1 MLMQNMWKKKHRS
14 SDIWPK
20 MPLDLNLWKMP
31 TCQTLSKTL
40 DLLKTLAV
48 LSVLPL
54 RSGPEVFDE
63 SRTLTQPKSVML
75 EEYYAILVLD
85 EKAGKKIQ

>member
-1 MLMQNMWKKKHRS
+1 
-14 SDIWPK
+14 
-20 MPLDLNLWKMP
+20 MP

-48 LSVLPL
+48 LSVLP
-54 RSGPEVFDE
+54 GPEVFDE